1 MASPNTILPV
11 CLDALHSRL
20 TREELAIL
28 WRVSARTIERR
39 EALGIGPRPMKIGG
53 RVLYRREDVLAW
65 EESLLAAGGGGH
77 D

>member
-1 MASPNTILPV
+1 MVDPDITQPDCLP
-11 CLDALHSRL
+11 SRI
-20 TREELAIL
+20 TREELALL

-39 EALGIGPRPMKIGG
+39 EAAGIGPRPMKIGG

-65 EESLLAAGGGGH
+65 EQAQIIGAS